1 MWTAVIQMQSTRDQ
15 KANCARA
22 HRLIEQAAHRGA
34 RLIALPEYFL
44 GLGPPAVLVAQA
56 QDLDGPL
63 LQTFRDQARQ
73 LQIYLVLGTIP
84 ERAPDP
90 EKVYNT
96 SLLLGPEGQILAH
109 YRKLHLFAIDIPD
122 KVSFQESSYI
132 LAGREVVA
140 VTLPAEQWTVGLA
153 ICYDLR
159 FPELFRALVD
169 RGAEIIIVPSA
180 FSQVTGKDH
189 WETLLRA
196 RAIENQVYILAPA
209 LSHHPDQGLKTYGR
223 SLIIDPWGLVPG
235 PGPRPG
241 GDHLGPPGPPVSP
254 ATAGRTPL
262 PDQPLSL
269 TLGRD
274 PHPLTNFS
282 SGQRSD
288 VRKFFPRPYRF
299 FLCLIFTLC

>member
-1 MWTAVIQMQSTRDQ
+1 MWTAVIQMQSTRDR

-44 GLGPPAVLVAQA
+44 GLGPPAALVEQA

-63 LQTFRDQARQ
+63 LQTFRAQARE
-73 LQIYLVLGTIP
+73 LQIYLLLGTIP

-90 EKVYNT
+90 AKVYNT
-96 SLLLGPEGQILAH
+96 SLLLGPEGQLLAH
-109 YRKLHLFAIDIPD
+109 YRKLHLFTIDIPD

-169 RGAEIIIVPSA
+169 RGAEIIVVPSA

-209 LSHHPDQGLKTYGR
+209 LTHHPDQSLKTYGR
-223 SLIIDPWGLVPG
+223 SLIIDPWGLILAQAPD
-235 PGPRPG
+235 REEIIYARL
-241 GDHLGPPGPPVSP
+241 DRQYLLQL
-254 ATAGRTPL
+254 RTEL
-262 PDQPLSL
+262 P
-269 TLGRD
+269 
-274 PHPLTNFS
+274 
-282 SGQRSD
+282 
-288 VRKFFPRPYRF
+288 
-299 FLCLIFTLC
+299 CLANRRL